1 MATDSF
7 ADAVASCRYLRNNAM
22 TPVHI
27 RKKDITAPIISSRSS
42 LRKSGSINCCLR
54 MNHLQLHSD
63 LPSAGQKTRS
73 SNTLNSRFAI
83 LANIKQKLT
92 KCEHRE
98 DASPVMPAQQR
109 PPISHQKRR
118 GASMIQFVCDSCGR
132 VKEPSET
139 WIVGTAA
146 EAVGVTAARR
156 EVTIQ
161 SAWDRAIAVHP
172 FAVHFCSIKC
182 KDSYMAELFAAD
194 SAAEER
200 IVERTAPAEILVER
214 NGPVQR
220 ITTRTRKVHRTKRAA

>member
-1 MATDSF
+1 MFRWQQIPSLLR
-7 ADAVASCRYLRNNAM
+7 SRYLRKNAA

-109 PPISHQKRR
+109 PPISHRNSCARPAKVPSDT
-118 GASMIQFVCDSCGR
+118 ASR
-132 VKEPSET
+132 V
-139 WIVGTAA
+139 
-146 EAVGVTAARR
+146 R
-156 EVTIQ
+156 
-161 SAWDRAIAVHP
+161 
-172 FAVHFCSIKC
+172 FAVTPVVLWI
-182 KDSYMAELFAAD
+182 ELCG
-194 SAAEER
+194 SA
-200 IVERTAPAEILVER
+200 
-214 NGPVQR
+214 GP
-220 ITTRTRKVHRTKRAA
+220 

>member
-7 ADAVASCRYLRNNAM
+7 ADAVPSFRYLRNNAM

-109 PPISHQKRR
+109 PPISHGNSCAGPAKV
-118 GASMIQFVCDSCGR
+118 GSDTAS
-132 VKEPSET
+132 
-139 WIVGTAA
+139 IVGFALTQ
-146 EAVGVTAARR
+146 VVLWIDFCR
-156 EVTIQ
+156 
-161 SAWDRAIAVHP
+161 SAVHT
-172 FAVHFCSIKC
+172 HS
-182 KDSYMAELFAAD
+182 
-194 SAAEER
+194 
-200 IVERTAPAEILVER
+200 
-214 NGPVQR
+214 
-220 ITTRTRKVHRTKRAA
+220 